1 MCDVSY
7 ILIGDSIQKIR
18 QKIRL
23 KEQYYAERT
32 MLRDFNRA

>member
-7 ILIGDSIQKIR
+7 ILRGDSI

-32 MLRDFNRA
+32 MLRDLNRA